1 MFSGGGILQNLEHDL
16 KVLAKG
22 LSQKKRINDGCGL
35 RPKQDM
41 CTIPSEAQGT
51 SQKRRKETFKSQE
64 RGQRAMESQSPES
77 T

>member
-16 KVLAKG
+16 KALAKG
-22 LSQKKRINDGCGL
+22 LSRKRINDGCGL
-35 RPKQDM
+35 RPKQDV

-64 RGQRAMESQSPES
+64 RGRRAVESQSPES